1 MSHDLLAQPLVLPR
15 GPAWPNRF
23 MLAPLTNQQSQAD
36 GTLGDDE
43 YNWLVKRAEGGF
55 GMVMTAAAH
64 VQRVGQGFV
73 GQIGIFGD
81 EHIPGLTRLAD
92 GIRKHGA
99 VSSVQLHHAGYR
111 SDKAVVPHPVAP
123 SDHAE
128 SGARGL
134 STDEVERL
142 RDDFIAAARRA
153 EKAGFDGV
161 EVHGAHGY
169 ILAAFLSP
177 DFNLREDRYGGSAE
191 NRARLVLEII
201 DGIRSTCG
209 PQFQVGLRVSPE
221 RFGQR
226 LMEIRELI
234 RRVLA
239 EGKLD
244 YVDLS
249 LWDVRKAPNDA
260 EGAGR
265 DLIDWFMDLPRGDT
279 RVCAAGKIMS
289 AEDCAW
295 VLDKGCDFVAIGRA
309 AILRHDFPRRVLAD
323 PAYVSPALPVTE
335 QHLLDEALSPTF
347 VHYMKNWKGFVGDPA
362 QSPA

>member
-1 MSHDLLAQPLVLPR
+1 MSYDLLSQPITFAR
-15 GPAWPNRF
+15 GPAWKNRF
-23 MLAPLTNQQSQAD
+23 MLAPLTNQQSNAD

-43 YNWLVKRAEGGF
+43 YNWLVKRAEGEF

-73 GQIGIFGD
+73 GQIGIFD
-81 EHIPGLTRLAD
+81 DAHLPGLTRLAD
-92 GIRKHGA
+92 GIRRHGA
-99 VSSVQLHHAGYR
+99 VSSVQLHHAGNR
-111 SDKAVVPHPVAP
+111 SDKAVVANPVAP

-161 EVHGAHGY
+161 EIHGAHGY

-177 DFNLREDRYGGSAE
+177 EFNVRDDRYGGSPE
-191 NRARLVLEII
+191 NRARIVLEII
-201 DGIRSTCG
+201 DGIRSQCG
-209 PQFQVGLRVSPE
+209 PQFQLGLRVSPE
-221 RFGQR
+221 RFGQK
-226 LMEIRELI
+226 LLEIRDL
-234 RRVLA
+234 VGKVMV

-249 LWDVRKAPNDA
+249 LWDVRKKPNDP
-260 EGAGR
+260 EGEGR
-265 DLIDWFMDLPRGDT
+265 DLIDWFVDLPRAGT
-279 RVCAAGKIMS
+279 RVCVAGKIMS

-295 VLDKGCDFVAIGRA
+295 VLDRGCDFVAIGRA
-309 AILRHDFPRRVLAD
+309 AILRHDFPRRVLND
-323 PAYVSPALPVTE
+323 PAYVSPGLPVTE

-347 VHYMKNWKGFVGDPA
+347 VHYMKNWKGFVAEPA
-362 QSPA
+362 